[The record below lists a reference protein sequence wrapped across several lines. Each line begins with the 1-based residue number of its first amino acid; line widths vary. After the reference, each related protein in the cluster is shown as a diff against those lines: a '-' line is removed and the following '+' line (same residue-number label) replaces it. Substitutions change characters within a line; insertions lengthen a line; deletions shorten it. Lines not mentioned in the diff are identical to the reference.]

1 MAAGSLVVSF
11 VHSFCF
17 ADEPTEPACYLP
29 QIWVKKW
36 NLCTVFTYC
45 SEIKFEQKF
54 WLQNLDLCHMSIL
67 SLLQVQIPNN
77 IFSLRLENLG

>member
-1 MAAGSLVVSF
+1 MSDGSLVVLF

-17 ADEPTEPACYLP
+17 ADEPTYLL
-29 QIWVKKW
+29 QIWVKKL

-45 SEIKFEQKF
+45 NEIKFKQKF
-54 WLQNLDLCHMSIL
+54 CLQNLDLCHMSRL